1 MHYVNEKLD
10 SGKLIL
16 NKKFFIEPD
25 DSIETL
31 TKKTKKIEHILFS
44 KSLIKVFN

>member
-1 MHYVNEKLD
+1 MKKLD
-10 SGKLIL
+10 WKINL

-31 TKKTKKIEHILFS
+31 QKKKKIEHILFS